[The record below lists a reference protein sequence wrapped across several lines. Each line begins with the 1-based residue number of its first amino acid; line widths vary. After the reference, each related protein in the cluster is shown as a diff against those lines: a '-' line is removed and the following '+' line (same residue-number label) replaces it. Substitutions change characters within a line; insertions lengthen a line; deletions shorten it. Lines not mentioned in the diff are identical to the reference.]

1 MNILFLSNIFDYP
14 FYGPSHCIPEIVR
27 AQAEVD
33 SVFWYNIVR
42 GEKAWKALPYY
53 HDLSEYPNQ
62 SISDLPEPFNHP
74 DVIVAESNYPQF
86 ESKLGLELLA
96 GEIPYVYVT
105 NGSLTARMTEYINA
119 NRKREREKIL
129 FDQAFLRKAAAIQY
143 TTEQE
148 YKASGDGWNERHV
161 IIPNG
166 IAMPEKSK
174 SGFHE
179 GRIQG
184 LFIGRLNAY
193 QKGLDLLIDACSLIR
208 SELRNAGF
216 TISIYGPHEHSDEP
230 ALRKLA
236 VDRGLEGIVEFPGAV
251 SGEEKERVLLASDV
265 FVMTSRTEGQP
276 IALLEAL
283 SYGLPCVV
291 TTGTNMREE
300 IDTFHAGWTADNTPE
315 DIARALLTMLRERD
329 RLAEYSKNA
338 RHLAKEYDW
347 RSIARKQHEFYSE
360 IANSR

>member
-1 MNILFLSNIFDYP
+1 MNILFLSKLNDYP
-14 FYGPSHCIPEIVR
+14 FYGPSHCVPEIVR

-33 SVFWYNIVR
+33 SVFWYNTVHR
-42 GEKAWKALPYY
+42 EEAWKALPYY
-53 HDLSEYPNQ
+53 HDLLEYPSL
-62 SISDLPEPFNHP
+62 SIHDLPEPFNHP
-74 DVIVAESNYPQF
+74 DIIVAESNYPQF

-96 GEIPYVYVT
+96 GEIPYIYVT
-105 NGSLTARMTEYINA
+105 HGSLTEQMTASVNA
-119 NRKREREKIL
+119 NRKRETIL
-129 FDQAFLRKAAAIQY
+129 YDQAFLRKAAAIQY
-143 TTEQE
+143 ATTQE
-148 YKASGDGWNERHV
+148 YMASGDVWNERHV

-166 IAMPEKSK
+166 IAMPEKGK
-174 SGFHE
+174 SCFHE
-179 GRIQG
+179 GRMQG

-236 VDRGLEGIVEFPGAV
+236 ADRGLEGIVEFPGAV

-283 SYGLPCVV
+283 SYGLPCIV
-291 TTGTNMREE
+291 TTGTNMRDE
-300 IDTFHAGWTADNTPE
+300 INAFHAGWTADNTPE
-315 DIARALLTMLRERD
+315 DIARALLSMLREKD
-329 RLAEYSKNA
+329 RLMDYSGNA
-338 RHLAKEYDW
+338 RRLAKEYDW
-347 RSIARKQHEFYSE
+347 HSIAQKQHEFYSE
-360 IANSR
+360 IASSR